1 MIQDTITTFNNKR
14 YKNEMPISCY
24 QVLAQD
30 CTPELKFVVLL
41 KKDESEK
48 NHLNIKLADM

>member
-1 MIQDTITTFNNKR
+1 
-14 YKNEMPISCY
+14 MPISCY

-41 KKDESEK
+41 KKDEESEE
-48 NHLNIKLADM
+48 NRLNVKLADMYVHSVVN

>member
-1 MIQDTITTFNNKR
+1 MQDTITTFNNRR
-14 YKNEMPISCY
+14 YKIEMPISCY

-41 KKDESEK
+41 KKDEQSEK
-48 NHLNIKLADM
+48 NRLNINLADM